1 MGMNVQE
8 TMTSPLVW
16 HPQTAAEAW
25 LLKQT
30 YAADGIYISGGTLLR
45 THWESGT
52 AAMPKHLINLST
64 VRGFNEIRI
73 GETGLL
79 LGGQMSLQ
87 ACRTN
92 ALLQRHFPMVTEA
105 ILTIAAPSVRQL
117 ATLGGNVASNIGD
130 SIAALLVYD
139 AEVLWYN
146 GVTEQLVSLSEWL
159 RIANDPGRSNE
170 RLLLSIQLPFEV
182 TEEEAASVVDDG
194 MDSISKMKR
203 FGAYHKIG
211 RREAFTPSVVTA
223 AIKGAI
229 SNNGVLEHIRIALGG
244 GQTIPQRLEQ
254 LEMEIVGAV
263 VDAKLLQHVYDRI
276 PQLYGPRED
285 LFASAAYRKTTAANV
300 IVTELWKAA
309 KHK

>member
-1 MGMNVQE
+1 MNVQE
-8 TMTSPLVW
+8 TMASPLVW

-25 LLKQT
+25 QLKQT
-30 YAADGIYISGGTLLR
+30 YAADSIYISGGTLLR
-45 THWESGT
+45 THWESGI
-52 AAMPKHLINLST
+52 AAMPKHLIDLSA
-64 VRGFNEIRI
+64 VRGLNEMRI

-79 LGGQMSLQ
+79 IGGQTSLQ

-92 ALLQRHFPMVTEA
+92 ALLQRHFPLVSEA
-105 ILTIAAPSVRQL
+105 TRTIAAPSVRHL

-130 SIAALLVYD
+130 SIAALLAYD

-146 GVTEQLVSLSEWL
+146 GVTEQLAPLSEWL
-159 RIANDPGRSNE
+159 SAASDQGRSNE
-170 RLLLSIQLPFEV
+170 RLLLSIQLPFES
-182 TEEEAASVVDDG
+182 TEEEAARDTDDRT
-194 MDSISKMKR
+194 DSILKMKR

-229 SNNGVLEHIRIALGG
+229 SNNGNLEHIRIALGG

-254 LEMEIVGAV
+254 LEMEIVGAA

-276 PQLYGPRED
+276 PELYEPRED
-285 LFASAAYRKTTAANV
+285 LFASAAYRKATAANV
-300 IVTELWKAA
+300 IVAELWKVAR
-309 KHK
+309 H

>member
-8 TMTSPLVW
+8 TMASPLVW

-25 LLKQT
+25 QLKQT
-30 YAADGIYISGGTLLR
+30 YAADSIYISGGTLLR
-45 THWESGT
+45 THWESGI
-52 AAMPKHLINLST
+52 AAMPKHLIDLSA
-64 VRGFNEIRI
+64 VRGLNEMRI

-79 LGGQMSLQ
+79 IGGQTSLQ

-92 ALLQRHFPMVTEA
+92 ALLQRHFPLVSEA
-105 ILTIAAPSVRQL
+105 TRTIAAPSVRHL

-130 SIAALLVYD
+130 SIAALLAYD

-146 GVTEQLVSLSEWL
+146 GVTEQLAPLSEWL
-159 RIANDPGRSNE
+159 SAASDQGRSNE
-170 RLLLSIQLPFEV
+170 RLLLSIQLPFES
-182 TEEEAASVVDDG
+182 TEEEAARDTDDRT
-194 MDSISKMKR
+194 DSILKMKR

-229 SNNGVLEHIRIALGG
+229 SNNGNLEHIRIALGG

-254 LEMEIVGAV
+254 LEMEIVGAA

-276 PQLYGPRED
+276 PELYEPRED
-285 LFASAAYRKTTAANV
+285 LFASAAYRKATAANV
-300 IVTELWKAA
+300 IVAELWKVAR
-309 KHK
+309 H

>member
-8 TMTSPLVW
+8 TMASPLVW

-25 LLKQT
+25 QLKQT
-30 YAADGIYISGGTLLR
+30 YAADSIYISGGTLLR
-45 THWESGT
+45 THWESGI
-52 AAMPKHLINLST
+52 AAMPKHLIDLSA
-64 VRGFNEIRI
+64 VRGLNEMRI

-79 LGGQMSLQ
+79 IGGQTSLQ

-92 ALLQRHFPMVTEA
+92 TLLQRHFPLVSEA
-105 ILTIAAPSVRQL
+105 TRTIAAPSVRQL

-130 SIAALLVYD
+130 SIAALLAYE

-146 GVTEQLVSLSEWL
+146 GVTEQLAPLSEWL
-159 RIANDPGRSNE
+159 SAASDQGRSNE
-170 RLLLSIQLPFEV
+170 RLLLSIQLPFES
-182 TEEEAASVVDDG
+182 TEEEAARDADDRT
-194 MDSISKMKR
+194 DSISKMKR

-229 SNNGVLEHIRIALGG
+229 SNNGNLEHIRIALGG

-254 LEMEIVGAV
+254 LEMEIVGAA

-276 PQLYGPRED
+276 PELYETRED
-285 LFASAAYRKTTAANV
+285 LFASAAYRKATAANV
-300 IVTELWKAA
+300 IVAELWKVAR
-309 KHK
+309 H